1 MDAKLEDRSR
11 RRRGCRACAPGGRH
25 ERARVS
31 GYYVSYQDF
40 EVVRLSRR
48 AAARRRLF
56 CPGVESSL
64 DLQLRATFPLF
75 STTTAGSTLSHT
87 PITMAKKRAG
97 GSTDA
102 PRPRHAAE
110 QTDPRF
116 ARLHTDPRFLRPK
129 AHEAKA
135 VLDERFASLLDEGA
149 SKKAAPRSR
158 QRQVDQYGRPRV
170 ETHDASEMRRLYRL
184 ESEDD
189 SASESG
195 SEAPQGAVDYARGEG
210 LLESSGGE
218 SSDEEDDQGDARSD
232 ASDDASSADDYD
244 GVLLGRADVRRR
256 EKKRQARE
264 DASSSGS
271 EDGSVAAAEAES
283 LEPLDE
289 GAFAELDAQAAA
301 NLRAADAP
309 GPSSGKGASAVPR
322 ADAQVLRGD
331 ATARLAMVNLDWDHV
346 RAVDLLVMLSSL
358 VSPSATRLPGH
369 AAAER
374 HSASSAVKGHVHS
387 VRIYP
392 SEFGRERMEREN
404 REGPPRE
411 IFKRDDAAQGSSK
424 KRSKSR
430 SKKRAEDEDD
440 AEDVF
445 EVDEGGEFDEEMLRR
460 YQLERLR

>member
-1 MDAKLEDRSR
+1 
-11 RRRGCRACAPGGRH
+11 
-25 ERARVS
+25 
-31 GYYVSYQDF
+31 
-40 EVVRLSRR
+40 
-48 AAARRRLF
+48 
-56 CPGVESSL
+56 
-64 DLQLRATFPLF
+64 
-75 STTTAGSTLSHT
+75 
-87 PITMAKKRAG
+87 MAKKRSG
-97 GSTDA
+97 GSADA
-102 PRPRHAAE
+102 PRARHAAE

-135 VLDERFASLLDEGA
+135 VLDERFASLLDGSA
-149 SKKAAPRSR
+149 PKKAAARPR

-170 ETHDASEMRRLYRL
+170 EAQDASEMRRLYRL
-184 ESEDD
+184 AGEGEGEQSQDSDD
-189 SASESG
+189 SASSSE
-195 SEAPQGAVDYARGEG
+195 SEAPQGDIDYARGEG

-218 SSDEEDDQGDARSD
+218 SSDEEGDREDARSE

-264 DASSSGS
+264 GTPSSGS
-271 EDGSVAAAEAES
+271 EDGSVAAAEAEAS
-283 LEPLDE
+283 EDLDE
-289 GAFAELDAQAAA
+289 AALAELDAQAAA
-301 NLRAADAP
+301 NLRAANTA
-309 GPSSGKGASAVPR
+309 GPSSSKGASAVPR

-411 IFKRDDAAQGSSK
+411 IFKRDDAAPGSSK

-430 SKKRAEDEDD
+430 SKKRSGAEDEEE